1 MDGIKIYSSLIKKIM
16 TRLMCN
22 VFLLLHLTDIYITVC
37 VCIENLLK
45 QLSYIIV
52 FIKTSTLFFSRAC
65 IFRK

>member
-45 QLSYIIV
+45 QFPLLLYLV
-52 FIKTSTLFFSRAC
+52 
-65 IFRK
+65 